1 MILMAIV
8 DDVCS
13 YLISLVPNTNMGEIF
28 ATVVP
33 DATRQLHE
41 EDVTLLSVN
50 HTLSDLT
57 NSCVGGC
64 VFFWGGGGDVF
75 QQFQSHHFTHF
86 STSWYVGFPK
96 LHGHTWFFCTSVLV
110 QGGHMIL
117 S

>member
-13 YLISLVPNTNMGEIF
+13 YLISLVPNTNMDEIF
-28 ATVVP
+28 TTVVP

-41 EDVTLLSVN
+41 EAVTLLSVN

-64 VFFWGGGGDVF
+64 VFFWGGRG
-75 QQFQSHHFTHF
+75 
-86 STSWYVGFPK
+86 
-96 LHGHTWFFCTSVLV
+96 
-110 QGGHMIL
+110 
-117 S
+117 

>member
-28 ATVVP
+28 TTVVL

-50 HTLSDLT
+50 HKLSDLT

-64 VFFWGGGGDVF
+64 VFFLGGGRG
-75 QQFQSHHFTHF
+75 
-86 STSWYVGFPK
+86 
-96 LHGHTWFFCTSVLV
+96 
-110 QGGHMIL
+110 
-117 S
+117 

>member
-1 MILMAIV
+1 
-8 DDVCS
+8 
-13 YLISLVPNTNMGEIF
+13 MGEVF
-28 ATVVP
+28 TTVFL

-64 VFFWGGGGDVF
+64 VLGGGGVMC
-75 QQFQSHHFTHF
+75 F
-86 STSWYVGFPK
+86 SNSNLITLPIPL
-96 LHGHTWFFCTSVLV
+96 LHGMLVSPNFMDIHGFFVHAFWYK
-110 QGGHMIL
+110 GGHMIL

>member
-13 YLISLVPNTNMGEIF
+13 YLISLVPNTNMGEVF
-28 ATVVP
+28 TTVFL

-64 VFFWGGGGDVF
+64 VLGGGVRG
-75 QQFQSHHFTHF
+75 
-86 STSWYVGFPK
+86 
-96 LHGHTWFFCTSVLV
+96 
-110 QGGHMIL
+110 
-117 S
+117 